1 MVCNNSS
8 SHHER
13 ISHRNIKIQLK
24 RTNSEGKTKN
34 LLELHPTKPYNDSM
48 NGNRSLNL
56 DHHTLQIRHMTIM
69 NLIVSGTPN
78 NMIFSILILAFWLYM
93 FVLLIVPIGFLQL
106 GACGC
111 IPPENIYIYI
121 HIYIYQIQ
129 HGAPYTRR

>member
-1 MVCNNSS
+1 
-8 SHHER
+8 
-13 ISHRNIKIQLK
+13 
-24 RTNSEGKTKN
+24 
-34 LLELHPTKPYNDSM
+34 
-48 NGNRSLNL
+48 
-56 DHHTLQIRHMTIM
+56 M

-121 HIYIYQIQ
+121 YTYIYISNSAWSSIYPEMI
-129 HGAPYTRR
+129 AIDLFPLVILAFI